1 MVISLEWK
9 WDGKRRVP
17 ALSPLT
23 NISDLFVCACVC
35 VSSSVCGELKS
46 YFCRAAAA
54 VMWEG
59 RLSPI
64 GLELL
69 AAAFLPLLSGGWRG
83 IICQR
88 AGSHCFWVGTNAA
101 SIRQLKEAVHMQ
113 HVWLHFKVYVLHKIP
128 FIFVVLVCPYL
139 GMNFSPLMLMFRA
152 VISLPAHTGHRFPA

>member
-9 WDGKRRVP
+9 SDGKRRVP

-23 NISDLFVCACVC
+23 NISDLFVCACIC

-113 HVWLHFKVYVLHKIP
+113 HVWLHFKGYFLH
-128 FIFVVLVCPYL
+128 VCEKSL
-139 GMNFSPLMLMFRA
+139 LSLLFWSA
-152 VISLPAHTGHRFPA
+152 HIWEWISHPWCSCLELL